1 MLHCLNAK
9 EYYTEFQL
17 KKILI
22 TFLLLCINFNSHAA
36 ASDFTVCRSTYALC
50 TTAVCQP
57 LPGKAGFATCSCKV
71 KTGYSAGTKPCTGI
85 IKTKAGQAVSSRYFP
100 IKAYK
105 SCANDRPW
113 AFCLDSPCVVNPNDT
128 GKASCICSLVKNK
141 GNYVVV
147 ADHHHKTS
155 CTSKIY
161 SSATIKDIDQITAFL
176 KTHSELPPF
185 PIKVL
190 NGQ

>member
-1 MLHCLNAK
+1 M
-9 EYYTEFQL
+9 EFKL
-17 KKILI
+17 KKIL
-22 TFLLLCINFNSHAA
+22 TAFLLLCIHLHANA
-36 ASDFTVCRSTYALC
+36 SSSDFTVCRSTYALC

-57 LPGKAGFATCSCKV
+57 LPGKAGFATCACKV

-105 SCANDRPW
+105 SCANDRFW
-113 AFCLDSPCVVNPNDT
+113 AFCLDSPCVVNPNDSS
-128 GKASCICSLVKNK
+128 KASCICSLVKNK
-141 GNYVVV
+141 GNYIIVP
-147 ADHHHKTS
+147 DGHHKTS

-161 SSATIKDIDQITAFL
+161 SSATVDDLNQITTFL
-176 KTHSELPPF
+176 KKHSELPPF
-185 PIKVL
+185 PIKVR